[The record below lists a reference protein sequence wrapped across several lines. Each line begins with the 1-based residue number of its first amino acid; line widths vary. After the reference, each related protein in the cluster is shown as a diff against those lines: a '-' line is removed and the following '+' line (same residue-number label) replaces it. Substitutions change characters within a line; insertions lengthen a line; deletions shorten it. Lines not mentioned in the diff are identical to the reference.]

1 MKLARQVTGFAV
13 LLAAIIAAIWLAQDR
28 PAASSRESE
37 TAAPARER
45 SIHPVPTRDPGDDP
59 AGAQAAE
66 REKIQNDW
74 DALIL
79 WLRAVPP
86 PSAEEIEARLLATR
100 IAWTTTDPQA
110 RAEALRKLLE
120 TGEDAVTGLDFAV
133 GNHGLLAGWPTLR
146 VFLLDILATS
156 DPEMASATAR
166 QLLDRTDSPDEYAT
180 ALRSLTRQGIAR
192 ANDSELV
199 SRFGHMLD
207 RPQWDQSR
215 GFAEALDLARVVGS
229 AEAARKLAAWN
240 GNPVLKA
247 MAMDEFA
254 AEHPQAMMEVLD
266 GESSVTG
273 KSRAR
278 LMARAD
284 PADAGQLAA
293 VDNYLRSPDRTDEE
307 AAVFLKLFPLRSAT
321 TGFRLYGTPPSPYT
335 FEQIKAGDQVALDRV
350 DAWAGDPAL
359 GKYRPHLAALQ
370 QRLAEWVG
378 QAEE

>member
-1 MKLARQVTGFAV
+1 MNLARKATGFAV
-13 LLAAIIAAIWLAQDR
+13 LLAAFIAAIWLAR
-28 PAASSRESE
+28 NNPRVSTHESV

-45 SIHPVPTRDPGDDP
+45 SMHPVSSPES
-59 AGAQAAE
+59 AAAVAQTAA
-66 REKIQNDW
+66 RSKIQNDW
-74 DALIL
+74 DALIV

-86 PSAEEIEARLLATR
+86 PTAEEIKARLLATR

-110 RAEALRKLLE
+110 RADALRQLLE
-120 TGEDAVTGLDFAV
+120 SGQDAVTGLDFEV

-146 VFLLDILATS
+146 VFLLDILSTA
-156 DPEMASATAR
+156 DAEMAAAIAR
-166 QLLDRTDSPDEYAT
+166 QLLDRTDSADEYAT
-180 ALRSLTRQGIAR
+180 ALRSLTRPGIAR
-192 ANDSELV
+192 ADDSELV
-199 SRFGHMLD
+199 SRFGQMLD
-207 RPQWDQSR
+207 HPQWDQSR

-240 GNPVLKA
+240 GNPALKS

-266 GESSVTG
+266 SESAVTG

-293 VDNYLRSPDRTDEE
+293 VDAYLRSPDRTDEE

-321 TGFRLYGTPPSPYT
+321 TGFRLYGTNPSPYT
-335 FEQIKAGDQVALDRV
+335 LDQIKAGDRAAIDRV
-350 DAWAGDPAL
+350 DVWAGDPAL
-359 GKYRPHLAALQ
+359 GKYSPQVSALRH
-370 QRLAEWVG
+370 RLAEWIG
-378 QAEE
+378 QAAE

>member
-1 MKLARQVTGFAV
+1 MNPARKATGFAV
-13 LLAAIIAAIWLAQDR
+13 LLAAIIAAIWLAQDK
-28 PAASSRESE
+28 PAVSSRESE
-37 TAAPARER
+37 TAAPARGR
-45 SIHPVPTRDPGDDP
+45 SIHPVATADLDEDP
-59 AGAQAAE
+59 AVAQAAA
-66 REKIQNDW
+66 RRKIQNEW

-110 RAEALRKLLE
+110 RAEALRQLLE
-120 TGEDAVTGLDFAV
+120 TGQDAVTGLDFKV
-133 GNHGLLAGWPTLR
+133 GNHSLLAGWPTLR
-146 VFLLDILATS
+146 VFLLDILSTS
-156 DPEMASATAR
+156 DPEMAAATAR
-166 QLLDRTDSPDEYAT
+166 HLLDRTDSPDEYAT
-180 ALRSLTRQGIAR
+180 ALRSLTRRGIAR
-192 ANDSELV
+192 ADDSELV
-199 SRFGHMLD
+199 SRFGQMLD
-207 RPQWDQSR
+207 HPQWAQSR

-229 AEAARKLAAWN
+229 ADAARKLTAWN
-240 GNPVLKA
+240 GNLVLKS

-266 GESSVTG
+266 SEPSVTG

-293 VDNYLRSPDRTDEE
+293 VDTYLRSPDRTAEE

-335 FEQIKAGDQVALDRV
+335 FEQIKAGDRAAIDRV
-350 DAWAGDPAL
+350 DAWAGDPVL

-370 QRLAEWVG
+370 QRLAEWVA